1 MVEGE
6 QRPEVELEKWKPE
19 GVPLR
24 EGYAIRFVHLF
35 RNRIVHLTFSS
46 RTTKLSRQFRVSFR
60 KLEKT
65 VKERT
70 RKCGPILFYKAR
82 KKRKEKQKRGEKK
95 YRKQG
100 IKSSYS
106 QIQSC
111 SVLYI
116 GIHTRKVIYIY
127 VHIIYTRGVCLR
139 ASEER
144 QYDTRE
150 RRRSTK
156 KGKTLIA
163 RASLLQR
170 DVEWNREAFQSSRQ
184 KKENIVPFCFFVFTF
199 TIIVNPNVF
208 FSFRELRHNPSLIP
222 LGS

>member
-1 MVEGE
+1 MMVEGE
-6 QRPEVELEKWKPE
+6 QRPDVELEKRRPE

-35 RNRIVHLTFSS
+35 RNRTVHLTFSS
-46 RTTKLSRQFRVSFR
+46 RTTKLSFR

-70 RKCGPILFYKAR
+70 TKCGPILFYKAR

-144 QYDTRE
+144 
-150 RRRSTK
+150 
-156 KGKTLIA
+156 
-163 RASLLQR
+163 
-170 DVEWNREAFQSSRQ
+170 
-184 KKENIVPFCFFVFTF
+184 
-199 TIIVNPNVF
+199 
-208 FSFRELRHNPSLIP
+208 
-222 LGS
+222 

>member
-1 MVEGE
+1 M
-6 QRPEVELEKWKPE
+6 
-19 GVPLR
+19 PLR

-46 RTTKLSRQFRVSFR
+46 RATKLPRQFRVSFR

-65 VKERT
+65 IKEKT
-70 RKCGPILFYKAR
+70 IKCGPILFYKAR

-116 GIHTRKVIYIY
+116 GIHTRKVIYICTHY
-127 VHIIYTRGVCLR
+127 IYTRCVL
-139 ASEER
+139 A
-144 QYDTRE
+144 RE
-150 RRRSTK
+150 
-156 KGKTLIA
+156 
-163 RASLLQR
+163 
-170 DVEWNREAFQSSRQ
+170 WREIVWYE
-184 KKENIVPFCFFVFTF
+184 KKEEYEEKEKVWSRVRVYYSEMSNGIGKR
-199 TIIVNPNVF
+199 
-208 FSFRELRHNPSLIP
+208 FRVVDRKRKI
-222 LGS
+222 